1 MIDGSYVITKKVTK
15 LDCDDIKQL
24 LMNDKIYFEDA
35 TIEEIAEYILSVTKG
50 NTLSVMYAVYDA
62 KVHASICNY
71 EKYIT
76 ERKLAYGIDAYYDY
90 IWQSAMDK
98 WDIPYKHVELV
109 LSGAMT
115 LLNRGIT
122 LELLQALLQDL
133 IKITDIQ
140 LVCWMQSIEPLIIE
154 NHKGAYSAYAND
166 VRLFLR
172 KKFEKTGES
181 KRIVADKV

>member
-1 MIDGSYVITKKVTK
+1 MYV
-15 LDCDDIKQL
+15 
-24 LMNDKIYFEDA
+24 
-35 TIEEIAEYILSVTKG
+35 
-50 NTLSVMYAVYDA
+50 VYDA
-62 KVHASICNY
+62 KGDSICNY

-76 ERKLAYGIDAYYDY
+76 ERKLANGVDAYYDY

-98 WDIPYKHVELV
+98 WDVPYKHVEIV

-122 LELLQALLQDL
+122 IELLQALLQDL
-133 IKITDIQ
+133 IKKITDIQ
-140 LVCWMQSIEPLIIE
+140 LVCWMQGIEPLIIK
-154 NHKGAYSAYAND
+154 NDKGAYSVYAND

-181 KRIVADKV
+181 KRIVADKVCEYILKENINVALKHDSLFKSLIMQQI